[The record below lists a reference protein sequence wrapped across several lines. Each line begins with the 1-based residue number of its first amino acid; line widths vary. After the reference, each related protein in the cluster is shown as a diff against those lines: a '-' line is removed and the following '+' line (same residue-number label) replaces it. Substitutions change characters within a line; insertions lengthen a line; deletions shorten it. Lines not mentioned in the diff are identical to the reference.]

1 MSTKEKPDYSSK
13 EDVKSAG
20 KSRVPSETHI
30 KEDSQNSRGNS
41 RSNQRKA
48 LKIKRQYPYNL
59 KYKDTG
65 TQCMVMTEKK
75 VIIEATPKIK
85 EELREPLMLELRDLV
100 KFEVKTE
107 IKEEVE

>member
-1 MSTKEKPDYSSK
+1 
-13 EDVKSAG
+13 
-20 KSRVPSETHI
+20 
-30 KEDSQNSRGNS
+30 
-41 RSNQRKA
+41 
-48 LKIKRQYPYNL
+48 
-59 KYKDTG
+59 
-65 TQCMVMTEKK
+65 MVMTEKK